1 MCKEPATAGDVR
13 AAMPHPVV
21 GSAAD
26 PIALEP
32 VDDVVVTTLVDNLY
46 DALLTSDDSIT
57 RAPFAAGTAQA
68 PQFEPGRTNVGLM
81 AEHGFSAL
89 VTVRRGDTTTSVL
102 FDTGLSPDAMVTNAG
117 RLGLDLSGVHAVV
130 LSHGHFDHA
139 GGLAGLAGRR
149 GTRSL
154 PMVVHPLVWTRRR
167 LALPGGGADDW
178 PTLSK
183 RALTGEG
190 FDVIER
196 RQPSLLVDGS
206 ILITGEV
213 DRTTDFEHGMPP
225 AHQHWTGGAWEPDPL
240 ILDDQALVV
249 NVRGKGLVIVT
260 GCGHAGAVNIV
271 RHAQRLTGVPRLHAL
286 LGGLHLGGA
295 FFAPSIG
302 PTVHAL
308 TELAPDL
315 LVPGHCT
322 GWRAQHTLAAALPDS
337 WIQGS
342 SGTRYQLTSSLPARS
357 CYTAPS
363 AIGAR
368 RIRTRKQDQEG
379 VALAKVREGID
390 EPIHPSGTSSFDV
403 AYIVLA
409 ISTVLDLVS
418 FRRSAGQ
425 MVRRA
430 RRYHRE
436 FLEESWVTSGPARE
450 SPSVVWLPAR
460 DLLSA
465 SAPGAGRSRPARP
478 VPRWRTRCRPGPCPE
493 AGIAQ

>member
-1 MCKEPATAGDVR
+1 MCKESATASDVR
-13 AAMPHPVV
+13 AAIPHPVV

-32 VDDVVVTTLVDNLY
+32 ADDVVVTTLVDNVY
-46 DALLTSDDSIT
+46 DALLTGDNTIT
-57 RAPFAAGTAQA
+57 RAPLAAGTAQA
-68 PQFEPGRTNVGLM
+68 PQFEPGLTNVGLM

-102 FDTGLSPDAMVTNAG
+102 FDTGLSPDAMVTNAD

-130 LSHGHFDHA
+130 LSHGHLDHV

-183 RALTGEG
+183 RALTSEG

-225 AHQHWTGGAWEPDPL
+225 AHQYWTGTTWEPDPL

-271 RHAQRLTGVPRLHAL
+271 RYAQRLTGVPRLHAL
-286 LGGLHLGGA
+286 VGGLHLGGA
-295 FFAPSIG
+295 FFTPSIG

-322 GWRAQHTLAAALPDS
+322 GWRAQHALAAALPDS
-337 WIQGS
+337 WVQGS
-342 SGTRYQLTSSLPARS
+342 SGTRY
-357 CYTAPS
+357 
-363 AIGAR
+363 
-368 RIRTRKQDQEG
+368 K
-379 VALAKVREGID
+379 LAAEM
-390 EPIHPSGTSSFDV
+390 P
-403 AYIVLA
+403 
-409 ISTVLDLVS
+409 TV
-418 FRRSAGQ
+418 G
-425 MVRRA
+425 
-430 RRYHRE
+430 
-436 FLEESWVTSGPARE
+436 G
-450 SPSVVWLPAR
+450 
-460 DLLSA
+460 
-465 SAPGAGRSRPARP
+465 
-478 VPRWRTRCRPGPCPE
+478 
-493 AGIAQ
+493 